1 MKIAIAG
8 QHINLNQDLKEYINE
23 RVSSVVSRYF
33 EHAISAD
40 VHLTKEGHEYICNIL
55 VHEGTGQH
63 LVIKSDASS
72 DDSYASFDIALGKCE
87 KQLRK
92 YKSKIKDRHNRVKI
106 SEVFS
111 PATKYVMKPIALGD
125 NEEQKLSSVTIAE
138 KPIDILKISVEEA
151 LMKMDLENLPAL
163 MFKNSKTDR
172 MNVVYYRKDGNI
184 SWVDSNA

>member
-8 QHINLNQDLKEYINE
+8 QHINTGASLQEYVNE

-33 EHAISAD
+33 EQAISTD
-40 VHLTKEGHEYICNIL
+40 VHFSKQNHHIVCNII

-63 LVIKSDASS
+63 LVIKSESSS
-72 DDSYASFDIALGKCE
+72 DEVYSSFYSALLKCE

-92 YKSKIKDRHNRVKI
+92 YKSRLKDRHNRVKV
-106 SEVFS
+106 SEVNLQ
-111 PATKYVMKPIALGD
+111 ATKYVLQPQVT
-125 NEEQKLSSVTIAE
+125 EESGHEKAPVTIAE
-138 KPIDILKISVEEA
+138 KPIEVLNLSVEEA

-184 SWVDSNA
+184 SWVDSK